1 MVRIEEW
8 RVQRRDTE
16 EWMQHRQLP
25 EELRE
30 RIRRFDQYKWL
41 AARGVDEREILQEL
55 PLDLRREIQK
65 HLCLKLVRRVSNSCI
80 IFIFVACCNVF
91 SLFYI
96 SADLNGREIGPRFS
110 LFSNK
115 IFETSIIDQIFNYKS
130 NFKPR
135 TISTHRKVNCNVLSV
150 VVLK

>member
-1 MVRIEEW
+1 MARIEEW

-65 HLCLKLVRRVSNSCI
+65 HLCLKLVRRVSNCCF
-80 IFIFVACCNVF
+80 IFIFLASCNIFLCFIILLVF
-91 SLFYI
+91 TESNKGLI
-96 SADLNGREIGPRFS
+96 HIEIEPFS
-110 LFSNK
+110 LFSATYSK
-115 IFETSIIDQIFNYKS
+115 RLFRLSQLTLQ
-130 NFKPR
+130 
-135 TISTHRKVNCNVLSV
+135 TIQRVSEISKGCFGI
-150 VVLK
+150 